1 MAMAIKNIWDFF
13 GNLTLSVWILPAVAF
28 DAVIGS
34 AIIQIH
40 RPIFSSLNQIMLPDW
55 IINYGLK
62 NLSITWWVFVFL
74 FLLFLLGINIFVCT
88 TNRVAA
94 LAKERSSFLK
104 FAPHIMHYA
113 FIILLLGHLTSFLVG
128 FNSFDNPIKE
138 GEIIPVPHSNLRIK
152 LEDLKIEYEKK
163 EPAAIKKGNKIFLT
177 KDGPKKVSAT
187 LGFIKPDQ
195 GVERRFIG
203 ILRPTWYR
211 GLSFH
216 IRNFYPKKEGLTGT
230 PCLNLIIRKDPGLRI
245 LIAGA
250 VVFMLGFLP
259 YLFLAIKMG
268 VKNYSNKG

>member
-1 MAMAIKNIWDFF
+1 MAMVIKNIWDFF

-62 NLSITWWVFVFL
+62 NLFITWWVFVFL

-94 LAKERSSFLK
+94 LIKERSSFLK

-113 FIILLLGHLTSFLVG
+113 FILLLLGHLSSYLVG
-128 FNSFDNPIKE
+128 FNSYDNPIKE
-138 GEIIPVPHSNLRIK
+138 GEVIPVPHSNLRIK

-163 EPAAIKKGNKIFLT
+163 EPAALKEGNKISLM
-177 KDGPKKVSAT
+177 KGGAKKVSAT
-187 LGFIKPDQ
+187 LSFMKSDQ
-195 GVERRFIG
+195 GIEKRETG
-203 ILRPTWYR
+203 ILRPIRYQ
-211 GLSFH
+211 GISFH
-216 IRNFYPKKEGLTGT
+216 IRDFYPKKEGLTGT

-250 VVFMLGFLP
+250 VVFMLGFLM
-259 YLFLAIKMG
+259 YLHLSFPRRLRREQR
-268 VKNYSNKG
+268 